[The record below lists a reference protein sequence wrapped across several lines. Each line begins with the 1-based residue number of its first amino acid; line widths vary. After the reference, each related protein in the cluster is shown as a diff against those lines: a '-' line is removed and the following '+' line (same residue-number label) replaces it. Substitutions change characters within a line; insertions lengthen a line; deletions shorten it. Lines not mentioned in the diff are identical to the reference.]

1 MKTESKDGT
10 KMDMAGK
17 DHIVRAMAADNQL
30 RVFVADTKNLV
41 EQARRFHESS
51 PVATAAL
58 GRLLTAGAMMG
69 SMMKGEKDLL
79 TLQIQ
84 GDGPIGGV
92 TVTANAAA
100 QVKGYVN
107 NPAVMLPP
115 SPKGKLDVGR
125 AVGRGMLRVIK
136 DIGMKEPY
144 NGTTELVSGEIAEDL
159 TYYFAASE
167 QIPSAV
173 ALGVLMEKNNTVQCA
188 GGFIIQV
195 MPFVED
201 EVVSKLEERIGKIS
215 PVTSYLSK
223 GMTAEDILQEIL
235 GDFSPKITDCIEA
248 GYHCGCSK
256 ERVSR
261 AIASIAKGDIQAMI
275 DEGESIQVDCHF
287 CDKSYT
293 FTVED
298 LRNML

>member
-1 MKTESKDGT
+1 
-10 KMDMAGK
+10 MDMAGK
-17 DHIVRAMAADNQL
+17 DHIVRGVAADNQL

-41 EQARRFHESS
+41 EQARRFHGSS

-84 GDGPIGGV
+84 GDGPIGTV
-92 TVTANAAA
+92 TVTADAAA
-100 QVKGYVN
+100 QVKGYVG

-125 AVGRGMLRVIK
+125 AVGRGVMRVIK

-173 ALGVLMEKNNTVQCA
+173 ALGVLMEKNNTVWCA

-201 EVVSKLEERIGKIS
+201 EVVSRLEERIGKIS

-261 AIASIAKGDIQAMI
+261 AIASIAKADIQAMI
-275 DEGESIQVDCHF
+275 DEKESIQVDCHF